1 MKLPKIETFYKLNQS
16 YEKNDSNNKIQ
27 SPIEENL
34 NNNIINS
41 SNKLFLSK
49 CYSTKFI
56 PKILS
61 SLKLSHNTIKNNK
74 ENIFDNFEINKD
86 DIDNNYKI
94 NSYRDLNL
102 SEKYNKIQSI
112 SPQMKNN
119 MKININL
126 VNKKIK
132 IIKSCDNLFVNKNFN
147 TNDNI
152 DKNRNKMNILIE
164 KEISDNIN
172 KKNEKDEDKTILPF
186 SSKILKNKN
195 INSININGLKYK
207 DFINNRYEIN
217 NELTKKKAI
226 DYNLD
231 KNKGYHEHYIFFNNS
246 FLGKNSWKNNL
257 LKNILPKNI
266 NYILKEEKLKK
277 MAKFNHISNQEKEKK
292 EKNEKNKFK
301 KKYIFR
307 NKYNN
312 NRNSFFNSEIN
323 NFINNY
329 KNNNKIILSK
339 RDENIKKN
347 HIIFTKIP
355 KNIFNNNIHTSKKI
369 IQNSNFNSNN
379 INNNLIKNVS
389 YDSMINVNSLF
400 NIKNYN

>member
-41 SNKLFLSK
+41 SNKLFFSK

-195 INSININGLKYK
+195 INSININGLKFK

-266 NYILKEEKLKK
+266 NYILKERELQKI
-277 MAKFNHISNQEKEKK
+277 AKINSQLSQEKEKNDK
-292 EKNEKNKFK
+292 IKIKNKFN
-301 KKYIFR
+301 IFR
-307 NKYNN
+307 NLSNSHDNSY
-312 NRNSFFNSEIN
+312 SFFNSEIN
-323 NFINNY
+323 HFYNNY
-329 KNNNKIILSK
+329 KNNNCKLILFK
-339 RDENIKKN
+339 RNENINKDNNKIHFNKLHKNISYNYNLNIPHKKN
-347 HIIFTKIP
+347 QNNCNK
-355 KNIFNNNIHTSKKI
+355 KNA
-369 IQNSNFNSNN
+369 
-379 INNNLIKNVS
+379 LIKNIS
-389 YDSMINVNSLF
+389 YDLMINVNSLF
-400 NIKNYN
+400 TMKNYN

>member
-94 NSYRDLNL
+94 NSYRDLNI
-102 SEKYNKIQSI
+102 SERYNKIQSI

-195 INSININGLKYK
+195 INSININ
-207 DFINNRYEIN
+207 FSAFNW
-217 NELTKKKAI
+217 
-226 DYNLD
+226 D
-231 KNKGYHEHYIFFNNS
+231 K
-246 FLGKNSWKNNL
+246 
-257 LKNILPKNI
+257 
-266 NYILKEEKLKK
+266 
-277 MAKFNHISNQEKEKK
+277 
-292 EKNEKNKFK
+292 
-301 KKYIFR
+301 
-307 NKYNN
+307 
-312 NRNSFFNSEIN
+312 
-323 NFINNY
+323 
-329 KNNNKIILSK
+329 
-339 RDENIKKN
+339 
-347 HIIFTKIP
+347 
-355 KNIFNNNIHTSKKI
+355 
-369 IQNSNFNSNN
+369 
-379 INNNLIKNVS
+379 
-389 YDSMINVNSLF
+389 
-400 NIKNYN
+400 